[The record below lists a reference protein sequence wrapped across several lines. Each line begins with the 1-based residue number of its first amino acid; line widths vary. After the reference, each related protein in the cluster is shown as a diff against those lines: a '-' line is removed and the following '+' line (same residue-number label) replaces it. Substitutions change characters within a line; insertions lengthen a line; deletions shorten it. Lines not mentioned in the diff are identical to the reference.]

1 MKKNTDDNP
10 LTKSRNVIIGGFVA
24 VLLVFCVVLIVWF
37 TTSRQEYT
45 RLIIIDE
52 YRQAAEYL
60 GDMRKAALHRSVLL
74 HEMTLLQDPF
84 YLDEKYQEFSNEAG
98 SYMFARENYLSLTML
113 DGDTELWDRIEIKVR
128 KNSSAQRNVAK
139 LIQEGEI
146 KLARKILY
154 EILVPEQ
161 RNILALLSE
170 MLEQQNRLVS
180 NELNEANRVKKR
192 NDFIIQGLA
201 FITILFTIGIIIFV
215 VRTTLRIQKDLRK
228 ADEARVANKMKSKFI
243 SSMSHE
249 LRTPLNAILGF
260 GQLLELQIGNISHE
274 KSKQYIDDILRAG
287 HHLLELI
294 NEVLDLSRVESGH
307 LDIKPE
313 SIQLTAIIK
322 ECIDQINTGMVR
334 QGSITVVN
342 EVDDTELFVI
352 ADQKRLRQVLIN
364 LLSNAVKYNREDGIV
379 RVKAEMLDK
388 KQLRIIVSD
397 TGKGINAADIE
408 KLFDPFERLTFKN
421 SNVEGTGI
429 GLTVTK
435 QLVEAMGGTIGVD
448 SVTDQGSVFWVEFPL
463 AVSVSGST

>member
-60 GDMRKAALHRSVLL
+60 GDMRKSALHRSVLL

>member
-1 MKKNTDDNP
+1 MEKKIDVHP
-10 LTKSRNVIIGGFVA
+10 LTKSRYVIIGGFVA
-24 VLLVFCVVLIVWF
+24 VLLIFCVVLIVWF

-60 GDMRKAALHRSVLL
+60 GDMRKSALHRSVLL
-74 HEMTLLQDPF
+74 HEMTLANDLFD
-84 YLDEKYQEFSNEAG
+84 LDDKVQEFSSEAG
-98 SYMFARENYLSLTML
+98 NFMVAREKYLSLSML
-113 DGDTELWDRIEIKVR
+113 DGDTGLWRLVATKVR
-128 KNSSAQRNVAK
+128 KNSLAQLAVAK
-139 LIQEGEI
+139 LIQDGKIEV
-146 KLARKILY
+146 ARQLLY
-154 EILVPEQ
+154 ETLVPEQ
-161 RNILALLSE
+161 RSILTLLSQ
-170 MLEQQNRLVS
+170 MLDQQNRLVS
-180 NELNEANRVKKR
+180 NELNEANKVKER
-192 NDFIIQGLA
+192 NDFIIQSLA

-228 ADEARVANKMKSKFI
+228 ADEARVANEMKSKFI

-274 KSKQYIDDILRAG
+274 ESQQYIDDILRAG
-287 HHLLELI
+287 HHLLALI
-294 NEVLDLSRVESGH
+294 NEVLDLSRIESGH
-307 LDIKPE
+307 LDINPE
-313 SIQLTAIIK
+313 PIQLTVIVK
-322 ECIDQINTGMVR
+322 ECINQINTGLAR
-334 QGSITVVN
+334 RSNIKLVN
-342 EVDDTELFVI
+342 EVDDAELFVM
-352 ADQKRLRQVLIN
+352 ADKKRLRQVLIN

-388 KQLRIIVSD
+388 KQLRIMVSD

-435 QLVEAMGGTIGVD
+435 QLVEAMGGSIGVD
-448 SVTDQGSVFWVEFPL
+448 SVMDQGSVFWVEFPL
-463 AVSVSGST
+463 AVSVSGPT